1 MTQAAALILDNVA
14 VYQQNQAL
22 IRLSTCINAGQIV
35 TLMGPSGVG
44 KSSLLSAIAGL
55 LPAGLTSAGTIWL
68 NGKDITHVPAY
79 QRGTGL
85 LYQDALLF
93 EHLDVAGNIA
103 FGMPR
108 GNRGQRRELTH
119 AMLEQVGLSDM
130 GARPVATLSGG
141 QQARVALLRTLAAK
155 PAALL
160 LDEPF
165 SKLDSRTRQSTRDW
179 VFSQIQEAGLPALL
193 VTHDKQDALA
203 TGDKIIEVTPC

>member
-1 MTQAAALILDNVA
+1 MTQAALVLDNLV
-14 VYQQNQAL
+14 VQQQKQTL

-35 TLMGPSGVG
+35 TIMGPSGVG

-55 LPAGLTSAGTIWL
+55 LPDGLTCEGTIWL
-68 NGKDITHVPAY
+68 NGQNITHMPAY
-79 QRGTGL
+79 QRRTGL

-108 GNRGQRRELTH
+108 GNRGQRRELTQ

-130 GARPVATLSGG
+130 AARPVTTLSGG

-165 SKLDSRTRQSTRDW
+165 SKLDSRTRQTTRDW
-179 VFSQIQEAGLPALL
+179 VFTQIQEAGLPALL